1 MPGHPHLLNAA
12 MLRWLDELST
22 QGVFATDTDL
32 VICSWNRWLERN
44 TGRPA
49 DSVIGRRLLELY
61 PELVDRG
68 LDRYYRAALAGAAT
82 VLSHRFHKYLLGIPA
97 SHAAAADGSM
107 PQSARIAPLLDGAA
121 AIGTVTVIDD
131 VSDRVM
137 SETALR
143 RQIAASES
151 ARVVA
156 EEASRV
162 KDEFLATLSHEIR
175 TPLNAVLGWTKIL
188 QGRSVDGATLERALE
203 VIGRNAAAQAV
214 LIEDMLDMSRI
225 VSGKLRLEIGEVDP
239 VAVTLAAIDVVSPA
253 AAAKDITLRTSLS
266 VALPSLRGDP
276 DRVQQIIWNLLS
288 NAVKFTPAGGT
299 VHIRA
304 EHVAGSI
311 VISVEDTGEGIAQEF
326 LPFVFDRFR
335 QASSSA
341 SRLHSGLGLGLALV
355 RQLVEMQG
363 GAVTAASAGPGLGA
377 TFTVSFPALTVVP
390 RQSAAVATAAQSV
403 PELGGIRILVVDDE
417 SDARELLA
425 AALSQA
431 GAEVSSVASAEAA
444 LQLLESAGDRKLQLL
459 IADIGM
465 PGATGYELVTRLRR
479 SETSGS
485 RIPAVA
491 VTAYARS
498 EDSRKALDAG
508 FDLHLAKPISPETLI
523 AAVQFLMSAG
533 ERADDRD
540 LTDRRG

>member
-1 MPGHPHLLNAA
+1 

-22 QGVFATDTDL
+22 QGVFVTDTDL
-32 VICSWNRWLERN
+32 VIRSWNRWLERQ
-44 TGRPA
+44 TGRSE
-49 DSVIGRRLLELY
+49 DSVIGRQLLELY

-68 LDRYYRAALAGAAT
+68 LDRYYHAALAGQAT

-97 SHAAAADGSM
+97 SHAAATDGSM
-107 PQSARIAPLLDGAA
+107 PQSARLAPLLDGVKT
-121 AIGTVTVIDD
+121 IGTITVIDD

-311 VISVEDTGEGIAQEF
+311 VISVEDTGEGIPPEF

-377 TFTVSFPALTVVP
+377 TFKVSFPALTVVP
-390 RQSAAVATAAQSV
+390 RQSAAVASAQSV
-403 PELGGIRILVVDDE
+403 PELGRVRILVVDDE

-425 AALSQA
+425 TALSQA
-431 GAEVSSVASAEAA
+431 GAEVLSVASAEAA
-444 LQLLESAGDRKLQLL
+444 LQLLEAAGDRRPQLL

-465 PGATGYELVTRLRR
+465 PGATGYELVSRLRR
-479 SETSGS
+479 GETSGS

-491 VTAYARS
+491 VTAYARG

-523 AAVQFLMSAG
+523 AAVQLLMSGADLP
-533 ERADDRD
+533 DDRD
-540 LTDRRG
+540 LSDRRG